1 MSYIKEKMPIQTKK
15 NILLIVIALNCFLV
29 FSKNPLQI
37 EENKQVITRDSLEYF
52 LNKASKSINTAN
64 LQEALNIIITA
75 QELAIKRFEKNP
87 LGKADLIL
95 AHLFTELGDLKIAE
109 IHIKKAIE
117 RLKVDNKLED
127 LAKSYNLY
135 GNITLLQNKFDQSA
149 HYLNKAF
156 ELVKNNNL
164 EHLESNIY
172 LNQGKLQL
180 AKKQHEESLT
190 LFEKGLKTIDST
202 AYNYTL
208 ASLHIHKAKALIS
221 LNKIE
226 DAIIENDIA
235 MRIAKNHKYREL
247 ISESLKLYSQ
257 AHEKNKDYQ
266 IALNNLKIHQKFK
279 DSLFNTNKEII
290 AQEANAK
297 LNLDESNFIIEE
309 LTEQTNK
316 QQKSL
321 QMGKLTM
328 ILSIALITILSLLT
342 LSLYKNNNLRARAN
356 ELLQNKNTEL
366 ILAKE
371 NAERASEAKVQF
383 LSTITH
389 ELRTPLYAVTGLT
402 HLLLEESPTPNQKEH
417 LNSLKFSGEYLLS
430 LINNI
435 LDLNKLEANKVEL
448 ENTTFNLQKRIN
460 DVLIAL
466 GKSAKDRNNE
476 LHYEFDKGIP
486 SKLKGDP
493 LKISQILINLIGNSI
508 KFTQNGDIW
517 IRVKLSNQLDN
528 KVYLHFEIEDN
539 GVGISEKKQK
549 SIFENFTQGSVQIN
563 RKFGGTGLGLSI
575 VKNLL
580 NLMDSKIRLESELGK
595 GSKFYF
601 DLKFDVVID
610 TSINYNNEIKKVD
623 HSIMKD
629 KYVLVVEDNK
639 INQLITRKILEKN
652 NMKCDVADNGDIAI
666 EKAKDQT
673 FDLILMDIHM
683 PGISGIEATKM
694 IREFDKVIPIV
705 ALTAV
710 TLDDNLDEFY
720 NNGFDDIIPK
730 PYKTEE
736 FFTKLHRAF
745 SKNKVK
751 TNLES

>member
-1 MSYIKEKMPIQTKK
+1 MPTQIRYFIIK
-15 NILLIVIALNCFLV
+15 ILLICCF
-29 FSKNPLQI
+29 FSYSQTSEF
-37 EENKQVITRDSLEYF
+37 EENIQIKDSIDNYLLNAYRSIDQAQLKQALFNISLAKEIAMDDQDRSYQAKTS
-52 LNKASKSINTAN
+52 LV
-64 LQEALNIIITA
+64 
-75 QELAIKRFEKNP
+75 LAK
-87 LGKADLIL
+87 LYSQ
-95 AHLFTELGDLKIAE
+95 LGDLKKAEEQVLDAIKIQKEDNDKVMLTCSYALYGSIATQTKDYKTAE
-109 IHIKKAIE
+109 DVLKKALAFTKNNHNEDEEGFINLNLGILSLE
-117 RLKVDNKLED
+117 QGQPEIAIQYFNKGLP
-127 LAKSYNLY
+127 K
-135 GNITLLQNKFDQSA
+135 ITSLNQF
-149 HYLNKAF
+149 YNKA
-156 ELVKNNNL
+156 
-164 EHLESNIY
+164 
-172 LNQGKLQL
+172 KLY
-180 AKKQHEESLT
+180 
-190 LFEKGLKTIDST
+190 I
-202 AYNYTL
+202 N
-208 ASLHIHKAKALIS
+208 KAKAQLS
-221 LNKIE
+221 LEQYDEAKE
-226 DAIIENDIA
+226 SNDLSMQIGKKMGYA
-235 MRIAKNHKYREL
+235 VIR
-247 ISESLKLYSQ
+247 SECYKLYSDIYDKK
-257 AHEKNKDYQ
+257 EDYLTSLQ
-266 IALNNLKIHQKFK
+266 NLRTHQKIK

-290 AQEANAK
+290 VQEAGAK
-297 LNLDESNFIIEE
+297 LNLNENNVLIEE
-309 LTEQTNK
+309 LTEENIQ

-321 QMGKLTM
+321 KLGRLTT

-435 LDLNKLEANKVEL
+435 LDLNKLEANKVEI
-448 ENTTFNLQKRIN
+448 ENTSFNLKKRIN

-466 GKSAKDRNNE
+466 GKSANDRNNK
-476 LHYEFDKGIP
+476 LHYEFDESIP

-508 KFTQNGDIW
+508 KFTQKGDIW
-517 IRVKLSNQLDN
+517 IRVKPISKSEN
-528 KVYLHFEIEDN
+528 KVLLNFEIEDN
-539 GVGISEKKQK
+539 GVGISEKKQQ

-580 NLMDSKIRLESELGK
+580 SLMNSEIKLESKLGK
-595 GSKFYF
+595 GSKFLFNLEFEIFEDKSPNYAEEA
-601 DLKFDVVID
+601 KRID
-610 TSINYNNEIKKVD
+610 YNIL
-623 HSIMKD
+623 ID
-629 KYVLVVEDNK
+629 KRILVVEDNK

-652 NMKCDVADNGDIAI
+652 KIKCDVADNGDIAVNKVK
-666 EKAKDQT
+666 ENT

-683 PGISGIEATKM
+683 PGISGIEATKQ
-694 IREFDKVIPIV
+694 IREFNKEIPII

-720 NNGFDDIIPK
+720 DNGFNDIIPK

-736 FFTKLHRAF
+736 FFTKLHKAF
-745 SKNKVK
+745 VKNQ
-751 TNLES
+751 TTA